1 MAFIILVKGGMFAS
15 AFACALAGTPRCFPH
30 GETSHPMVDCST
42 FKCFKD
48 LKRVTDTYYISN
60 LNICT
65 ISNTLQVQRNN
76 PKETFFYYFN
86 YYLISIS
93 VIGKTKQK
101 QKKKTA
107 HDLLKYNKF
116 HYIQRK
122 PDKQERKFPVK

>member
-1 MAFIILVKGGMFAS
+1 
-15 AFACALAGTPRCFPH
+15 
-30 GETSHPMVDCST
+30 MVDCST
-42 FKCFKD
+42 FKYFKD

-76 PKETFFYYFN
+76 PKETFFFIYFN

-101 QKKKTA
+101 QKKKKRHMT
-107 HDLLKYNKF
+107 Y
-116 HYIQRK
+116 
-122 PDKQERKFPVK
+122 